1 MTAKKNLGCFSF
13 PAILLISLIGSGV
26 IQAFIPISLSTAFV
40 LLLLLF
46 SWLLGKLEG
55 AHEKKFYW
63 RYIVYSFLV
72 LILTFGLR
80 YILNSTPISL
90 ENQKSNISESIYR
103 EKFLE
108 NGDSITLLKQDRKWN
123 DNYGNTFKGKFSVR
137 EKDYITSKKE
147 YFNQSQKHK
156 QLSWGKLYKH
166 LATSDTPKLDLI
178 LKEFTKIKEAKQLNQ
193 FEFAEMV
200 VTFIQDIPYSFVFEN
215 TCQSPSKY
223 EESIKVVLEKCSDCC
238 IGNIPFGIQNP
249 VGFMGNLKGD
259 CDTRT
264 VIIYAILSY
273 FGYDIAIL
281 NSDYYKHS
289 ILGLHIPA
297 KGIYKTYH
305 GKKYYTWETTNK
317 HFTLGTLPKNF
328 DNINHWYVVL
338 INK

>member
-1 MTAKKNLGCFSF
+1 MAAKKNLGCFSF
-13 PAILLISLIGSGV
+13 PAILLISLVGSGV
-26 IQAFIPISLSTAFV
+26 IQTFIPISLSTAFV
-40 LLLLLF
+40 LLLLFF

-63 RYIVYSFLV
+63 RYIAYSLLV

-80 YILNSTPISL
+80 YILDSTPISL
-90 ENQKSNISESIYR
+90 ESQKSNISESIYR
-103 EKFLE
+103 EKSLE
-108 NGDSITLLKQDRKWN
+108 NGDSITLLKQDRKWI
-123 DNYGNTFKGKFSVR
+123 DNYGNTFHGKFSVR
-137 EKDYITSKKE
+137 ENDYITSKKE
-147 YFNQSQKHK
+147 YFNKAQK
-156 QLSWGKLYKH
+156 QQSWGKLYKY
-166 LATSDTPKLDLI
+166 LADSDTPRLDLI

-215 TCQSPSKY
+215 ACQPPSKY

-264 VIIYAILSY
+264 VIIYAILNY
-273 FGYDIAIL
+273 FGYDVAIL

-297 KGIYKTYH
+297 KGVYKIYN

-317 HFTLGTLPKNF
+317 YFTIGTLPKNF
-328 DNINHWYVVL
+328 DNINHWYIVL
-338 INK
+338 TNK